1 MLMFGH
7 APGNGAWRNTQ
18 EELLNG
24 ALARLLKDRGL
35 DAEAEQHIDV
45 LVNVGGRRTRK
56 GK

>member
-1 MLMFGH
+1 M
-7 APGNGAWRNTQ
+7 ANTQ

-35 DAEAEQHIDV
+35 DAEAEQQHIDI
-45 LVNVGGRRTRK
+45 LVNIGGRRTRK